1 MMTSKSVITIKELTV
16 NWHILEAC
24 NYSCYYCYAKYGQKP
39 LFARS
44 YVSVL
49 EELASLADKRI
60 RLANGWVHA
69 EKIRVNFAGGEPL
82 LVKNL
87 GDAIECA
94 HKLGLSPSVITNG
107 SLLSNS
113 FIKRYSSML
122 SVIGVS
128 IDSVDEETNRSI
140 GRITNRKKQVTVS
153 DIERIFSSV
162 RVSSPHT
169 KLKLNTVVCN
179 ENLHEDFSSLIKQ
192 VKPDRWK
199 ILQVIPIHGADEQGI
214 SSTAFDEF
222 NKRHRSV
229 DCNIVIEDNQHMNRS
244 YLMLDPDCRFYQRY
258 GSSYSRSDP
267 ILSVGA
273 MSALKQVNFD
283 YSTYLTRY

>member
-1 MMTSKSVITIKELTV
+1 MRSQNVTAIKELTV

-24 NYSCYYCYAKYGQKP
+24 NYDCYYCYAKYGQKP

-49 EELASLADKRI
+49 QELASLADKRI

-69 EKIRVNFAGGEPL
+69 EQIKINFAGGEPL
-82 LVKNL
+82 LIKNI
-87 GDAIECA
+87 GEAIEYA
-94 HKLGLSPSVITNG
+94 NKIGLNPSIITNG
-107 SLLSNS
+107 SLLSDS
-113 FIKRYSSML
+113 FIKQYSSML

-128 IDSVDEETNRSI
+128 IDSLHEETNRSI
-140 GRITNRKKQVTVS
+140 GRVTNRNKQVNVS
-153 DIERIFSSV
+153 DIKRIFSSV
-162 RVSSPHT
+162 RLNSPHT

-179 ENLHEDFSSLIKQ
+179 ENLHEDFSSLIQQ

-199 ILQVIPIHGADEQGI
+199 VLQVIPIHGADDKGI
-214 SSTAFDEF
+214 SSTAFNEF
-222 NKRHRSV
+222 TERHRSV

-258 GSSYSRSDP
+258 GSSYSRTDN

-273 MSALKQVNFD
+273 MSALRQVHFD
-283 YSTYLTRY
+283 YGTYLTRY